1 MNPEKQVL
9 ILTKALE
16 FYANEDN
23 YDEDCAPFYMETSHE
38 CVHEFITQD
47 LGGTA
52 RKALLHKC
60 NATVN
65 QGVINANSSPTG
77 DRYIEENN

>member
-1 MNPEKQVL
+1 MNLEKQVL

-23 YDEDCAPFYMETSHE
+23 YDEACAPFHMETSHE

-52 RKALLHKC
+52 RKALLHLC

-65 QGVINANSSPTG
+65 EGAINANPSPSG
-77 DRYIEENN
+77 N